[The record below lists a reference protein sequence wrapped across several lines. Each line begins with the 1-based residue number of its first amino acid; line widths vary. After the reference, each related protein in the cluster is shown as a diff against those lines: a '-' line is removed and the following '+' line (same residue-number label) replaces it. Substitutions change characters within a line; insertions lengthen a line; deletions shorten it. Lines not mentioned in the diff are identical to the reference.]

1 MCVARGVDMEAANA
15 KFKPAKAKALKVLDG
30 KSAQNICESI
40 CLRVCVRTMCYDFV
54 IPSLCVTLS
63 HFFPVSHSL
72 PFDCQPCCWVSFVIT
87 KLTLRV

>member
-40 CLRVCVRTMCYDFV
+40 CLCVCVRTMCYDFV
-54 IPSLCVTLS
+54 IPSLCVSLTFSLS
-63 HFFPVSHSL
+63 PIPSLLTVSHAVGYPS
-72 PFDCQPCCWVSFVIT
+72 
-87 KLTLRV
+87 